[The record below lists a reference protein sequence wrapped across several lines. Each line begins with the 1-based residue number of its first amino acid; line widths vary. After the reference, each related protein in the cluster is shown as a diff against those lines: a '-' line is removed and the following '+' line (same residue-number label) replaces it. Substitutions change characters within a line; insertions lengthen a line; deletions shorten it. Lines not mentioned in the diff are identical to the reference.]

1 MSAADWPEIQSTKLD
16 AARRQLETAVC
27 LLFSGG
33 DAIST
38 HTLAYAAFGI
48 LKNVASH
55 RGKTQVLATA
65 EALAAEGKN
74 GEFWKGFNRA
84 GNFFKHADRDP
95 DAVLVG
101 MPEEENEAL
110 ISIAL
115 SIYDGLG
122 CMKTVELTAFAL
134 WWACINF
141 QSIER
146 VEEPFS
152 SWLSA
157 NHDRLHAD
165 TRHEL
170 LSLGQELLT
179 LLSSQPHAEPNRGDA

>member
-1 MSAADWPEIQSTKLD
+1 MSTEDWPEIQSTKLD
-16 AARRQLETAVC
+16 AARRQLETAIG
-27 LLFSGG
+27 LLFAGG
-33 DAIST
+33 DAISI

-48 LKNVASH
+48 LKDVASH
-55 RGKTQVLATA
+55 RGAAAVLAVA
-65 EALAAEGKN
+65 EALAAAGKK

-115 SIYDGLG
+115 SIYEGLG
-122 CMKTVELTAFAL
+122 CSKSIELQAFSL
-134 WWACINF
+134 WWSCINF
-141 QSIER
+141 QGIED
-146 VEEPFS
+146 VKEPFI
-152 SWLSA
+152 SWLSE
-157 NHDRLHAD
+157 NHERLHAD

-170 LSLGQELLT
+170 LQLGREILCLLKT
-179 LLSSQPHAEPNRGDA
+179 QPHHEGPSSDA

>member
-1 MSAADWPEIQSTKLD
+1 MSTSDWPEVQTTKLD
-16 AARRQLETAVC
+16 AARRQLEVAIF
-27 LLFSGG
+27 LLFSAG

-48 LKNVASH
+48 LKDVAFH
-55 RGKTQVLATA
+55 RGQTQILASA
-65 EALAAEGKN
+65 EALAAAGRK

-95 DAVLVG
+95 DAILIG

-115 SIYDGLG
+115 SIYEGLG
-122 CMKTVELTAFAL
+122 CIKTVELTAFAL

-141 QSIER
+141 QDIER
-146 VEEPFS
+146 VEEPFM

-170 LSLGQELLT
+170 LELGQELLA
-179 LLSSQPHAEPNRGDA
+179 LLKSQPESQQGRSDA

>member
-1 MSAADWPEIQSTKLD
+1 MSVADWPEIQSTKLD
-16 AARRQLETAVC
+16 AARRQLETAIG

-38 HTLAYAAFGI
+38 HTLVHAAFGV
-48 LKNVASH
+48 LKDVASH
-55 RGKTQVLATA
+55 RGKMEVLATA
-65 EALAAEGKN
+65 EALAAAGKK

-84 GNFFKHADRDP
+84 GNFFKHAGRDP
-95 DAVLVG
+95 DAVLIG

-110 ISIAL
+110 IFIAL

-122 CMKTVELTAFAL
+122 CPKTVELTAFEL

-141 QSIER
+141 QSIES
-146 VEEPFS
+146 VEQPFIA
-152 SWLSA
+152 WLSA
-157 NHDRLHAD
+157 NHGRLHSD

-170 LSLGQELLT
+170 LGLGQELLT
-179 LLSSQPHAEPNRGDA
+179 LLKSQPHAEPGLGDA